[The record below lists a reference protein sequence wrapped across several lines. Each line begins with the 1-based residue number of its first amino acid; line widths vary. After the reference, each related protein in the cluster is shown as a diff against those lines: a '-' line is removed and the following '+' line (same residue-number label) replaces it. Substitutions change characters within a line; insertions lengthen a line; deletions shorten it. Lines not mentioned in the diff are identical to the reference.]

1 MTQHRQRFNQFTK
14 GALLINSIA
23 KVNIILKNIIHLF
36 NKITETIY
44 KLS

>member
-1 MTQHRQRFNQFTK
+1 MTQHRQRFYQFTK

-23 KVNIILKNIIHLF
+23 KVNIILKNTIHLF
-36 NKITETIY
+36 NKFTKIIY